1 MKFSLFALPSVV
13 TFILIS
19 SCGEVVPVGDISEE
33 FLRLSKVKA
42 LDFKPLSEAERQK
55 VESLSALSSYQYRLG
70 EWADKWAAARDGG
83 YLIYKGGA
91 AKSANRHAFFIVVWS
106 ISENRAVFVE
116 VGHHRTGTYPSGLMS
131 SP

>member
-1 MKFSLFALPSVV
+1 VKLPLFTLTSIVI
-13 TFILIS
+13 FILIS
-19 SCGEVVPVGDISEE
+19 SCGEVAPVGDISKE
-33 FLRLSKVKA
+33 FLRLAKVKA

-70 EWADKWAAARDGG
+70 EWADKWAAARDGR

-91 AKSANRHAFFIVVWS
+91 AKSANRYAFFIVVWS
-106 ISENRAVFVE
+106 IAENRAVFVE
-116 VGHHRTGTYPSGLMS
+116 VGHHRTGAYPSGLMS